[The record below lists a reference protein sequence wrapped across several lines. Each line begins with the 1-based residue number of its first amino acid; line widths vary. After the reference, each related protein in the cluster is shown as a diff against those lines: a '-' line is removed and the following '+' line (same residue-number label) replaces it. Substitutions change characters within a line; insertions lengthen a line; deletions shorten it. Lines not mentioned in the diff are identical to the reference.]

1 MNDKD
6 EDAVVKKLFL
16 ILVTTILMSNVYASD
31 EKIGTYEKLGDF
43 VSLDLEFSDEN
54 GMTKTL
60 GEFISNKPTVISVN
74 YFNCPGVC
82 GPQIDGMTRT
92 VDRMEL
98 TEGKDYKALT
108 ISFVKTD
115 TPEDANNFKRNH
127 INVIRKDF
135 DHNSWNFLT
144 TNNQKTIDTLTESL
158 GYEYKKIINKQGLVD
173 YIHPAGLVVLSP
185 EGKITRYLSGIKYLS
200 FDLKMALLE
209 AAEGTVRPTITR
221 ALSYCFSF
229 DPENSKYVFATKK
242 ILATI
247 IFALVFGFFI
257 YMLITGRKRKKGEN
271 YNE

>member
-1 MNDKD
+1 M
-6 EDAVVKKLFL
+6 KKLFL
-16 ILVTTILMSNVYASD
+16 ILLTTVLMSSANASNA
-31 EKIGTYEKLGDF
+31 KIGTYEKLGNF
-43 VSLDLEFSDEN
+43 VSLDLVFTDEN

-60 GEFISNKPTVISVN
+60 GEFMSNKPTVISVN

-82 GPQIDGMTRT
+82 GPQIDGITRT
-92 VDRMEL
+92 IDRMEL

-115 TPEDANNFKRNH
+115 TPKDAKNFKNNH

-135 DHNSWNFLT
+135 DHNAWNFLV
-144 TNNQKTIDTLTESL
+144 TNNQKTIDTLTQSL

-185 EGKITRYLSGIKYLS
+185 NGKITRYLSGIKYLS

-209 AAEGTVRPTITR
+209 ASEGTVRPTITR

-229 DPENSKYVFATKK
+229 DPENSKYVLATNK

-247 IFALVFGFFI
+247 ILTFIFVFFM
-257 YMLITGRKRKKGEN
+257 YMLISGKKRKKGDN